1 MVSTRQGSRRGTS
14 TAGCLFSLVLFVA
27 AIYYGI
33 NIGKPW
39 FRYYQLLD
47 EMRSAARL
55 APTLSD
61 AVIRRRLDEKVDE
74 LGLPA
79 DANKFQITR
88 SGKPRKI
95 IITSVDVLARD
106 EMPTNKLDCS
116 RVGHLCFSVHSRRS
130 AA

>member
-1 MVSTRQGSRRGTS
+1 MVSARQGSRRGTS
-14 TAGCLFSLVLFVA
+14 TAGCLFSLALFVA

-61 AVIRRRLDEKVDE
+61 AVIKRRLVEKVDE
-74 LGLPA
+74 LGIPPEE
-79 DANKFQITR
+79 ANKWVITR

-95 IITSVDVLARD
+95 TITTTYSEKVTLPLFEHTFIYTPKA
-106 EMPTNKLDCS
+106 EEAL
-116 RVGHLCFSVHSRRS
+116 
-130 AA
+130 